1 MPRLFLI
8 ATLAAF
14 LALPILGWAED
25 TPIPPETRWTPYP
38 PATPSVNAEELAQ
51 LLMQRGV
58 ITPREFAQLTQPEDR
73 FQPPPGRDMSWRLD
87 RDTYPHYN
95 LR

>member
-1 MPRLFLI
+1 MKRLFLI
-8 ATLAAF
+8 ATLTAF
-14 LALPILGWAED
+14 LALPTLVWAEE
-25 TPIPPETRWTPYP
+25 TPIPPEAGWSPYP
-38 PATPSVNAEELAQ
+38 PATPSVSVEELGQ
-51 LLMQRGV
+51 LLVQRGV

-87 RDTYPHYN
+87 RDLFPNYD